1 MAAHS
6 FQMAFRLA
14 ALASAILACG
24 SALSTAEEKRMER
37 TVTVSASGAVNA
49 VPDIARIRVGVAS
62 DAATA
67 KDALARNTAAMTKI
81 VAGLKAR
88 EFEPKDIQT
97 SAFTVEP
104 IYAESRDGRPPAVT
118 GYRVRNAVEVVA
130 RDLDRLGET
139 LDALVG
145 LGVNQVDSLS
155 FEASQA
161 ETLRDEARKDAM
173 ANARRRA
180 ELLAAAGGAAVGD
193 VLTISEDAGGEPPG
207 KFFSTRAAAQAVPI
221 ERGTEQ
227 LEARVTVTWALK

>member
-1 MAAHS
+1 MMAR
-6 FQMAFRLA
+6 FFRLA
-14 ALASAILACG
+14 VLAGAIVAPASSA
-24 SALSTAEEKRMER
+24 SMAEERERRMER
-37 TVTVSASGAVNA
+37 TVTVSASGVALA
-49 VPDIARIRVGVAS
+49 APDIARIRLGVAS

-81 VAGLKAR
+81 VAGLKTR
-88 EFEPKDIQT
+88 EIDPKDIQT
-97 SAFTVEP
+97 SAFTIEP
-104 IYAESRDGRPPAVT
+104 IYDGKPPAVS
-118 GYRVRNAVEVVA
+118 GYRVRNAVEVTA

-139 LDALVG
+139 LDALVA

-155 FEASQA
+155 FEASRA

-180 ELLAAAGGAAVGD
+180 ELLAAAGGATVGEA
-193 VLTISEDAGGEPPG
+193 LSISEDTGGEPQG
-207 KFFSTRAAAQAVPI
+207 RGVYTRALAKPVPI